1 MLNEGNGHNNPEDI
15 GEIAVSDAERESF
28 TGARA
33 KLKELANDDGEI
45 AKLTDRIGKTN
56 LGVLMRAMSAYGDEE
71 YRNILKSGSY
81 GPPRSRQA
89 REKARQAVK
98 AIDEC
103 RRFGNLKGIKSIL
116 DDITAQS
123 AVEPSGLLES
133 VFETLTHTT
142 FTTNSSASRKNWND
156 NKNGSALS

>member
-1 MLNEGNGHNNPEDI
+1 MVQELNEK
-15 GEIAVSDAERESF
+15 ATADAEQKSYE
-28 TGARA
+28 GAKMHLGSVERS
-33 KLKELANDDGEI
+33 DGALSEV
-45 AKLTDRIGKTN
+45 AARLGKDN

-71 YRNILKSGSY
+71 YRNILKNGSY
-81 GPPRSRQA
+81 GPAKSRQA

-103 RRFGNLKGIKSIL
+103 RRFGNLEGIKSIL

-123 AVEPSGLLES
+123 AVEPSGLLAA

-142 FTTNSSASRKNWND
+142 FTTNSSASRKGWRNND
-156 NKNGSALS
+156 HSASNLS